1 MIMNV
6 YSPSLSMTPAPPANY
21 DAPWKEALERYF
33 EQFLAFF
40 FPVIHA
46 EIDWQRGYESL
57 DAEFQQVVRDAEVG
71 KRFVDKL
78 VKVWRCNG
86 QEAYVLVHVEVQS
99 QYDGDFAKRMYTY
112 SYRIFDRY
120 NRDVVSLAV
129 LGDDNPNWRPHSY
142 HFDLWG
148 CRVGI
153 EFPIV
158 KLLDYQAQLQRLE
171 ESLNPFA
178 MLVRAHLQTQATTG
192 NAADRLAWK
201 LQLIQGMQ
209 GLGYSEDMVLELF
222 RFIDLMMTLPP
233 ELDQVFDTEIR
244 RYGAENAMP
253 YLTTI
258 ERFAIARTKVECA
271 REAVVEVITARFG
284 PVSDGLIERLQGV
297 DDLAQLKQLLQQAA
311 LIESFAAFQALI

>member
-1 MIMNV
+1 
-6 YSPSLSMTPAPPANY
+6 MTPAPPANY

-40 FPVIHA
+40 FPRIHA

-78 VKVWRCNG
+78 VKVWRSNG

-129 LGDDNPNWRPHSY
+129 LGDDNSNWRPCSH

-158 KLLDYQAQLQRLE
+158 KLLDYQSQSQRLE
-171 ESLNPFA
+171 DSLNPFA
-178 MLVRAHLQTQATTG
+178 RVVRAHLQTQATTG

-201 LQLIQGMQ
+201 LRLVQGMQ
-209 GLGYSEDMVLELF
+209 GLGYSEDTVLELF

-258 ERFAIARTKVECA
+258 ERFAIARTEVKCA
-271 REAVVEVITARFG
+271 RESVVEVLTVRFG
-284 PVSDGLIERLQGV
+284 SVPDEVA
-297 DDLAQLKQLLQQAA
+297 DLLNGIDELDQLKQLHQQAI
-311 LIESFAAFQALI
+311 LIESIAAFQALI